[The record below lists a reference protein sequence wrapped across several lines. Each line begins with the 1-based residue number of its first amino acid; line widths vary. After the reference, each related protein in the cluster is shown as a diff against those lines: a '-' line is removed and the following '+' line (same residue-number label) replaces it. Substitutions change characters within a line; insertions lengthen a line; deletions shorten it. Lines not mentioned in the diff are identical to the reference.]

1 MTTDFITDVNNI
13 KGSFTT
19 TSTDTPLD
27 IRTRVETEVDIM
39 SIPKPYIGMI
49 VYVKDTGKRFEILTL
64 KQVAM
69 LSN

>member
-39 SIPKPYIGMI
+39 SIPNPYIGMI
-49 VYVKDTGKRFEILTL
+49 VYVKDTGK
-64 KQVAM
+64 
-69 LSN
+69 